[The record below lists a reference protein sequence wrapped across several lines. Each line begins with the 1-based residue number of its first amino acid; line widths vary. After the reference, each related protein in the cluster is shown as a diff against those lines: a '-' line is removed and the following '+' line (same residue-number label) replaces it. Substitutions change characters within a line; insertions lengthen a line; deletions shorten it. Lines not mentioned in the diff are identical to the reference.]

1 MPNLPTSLHISAD
14 ETYME
19 LTHGLNQWPALVNVR
34 ANLLDGPFAG
44 WYSDGQGKMSL
55 VVRKL
60 AFGFQ
65 TRSLTNRDVQPLKT
79 EA

>member
-1 MPNLPTSLHISAD
+1 MPNLPTSLHRFVSMPNLPTSLYISAD

-44 WYSDGQGKMSL
+44 WYSNGQGKM
-55 VVRKL
+55 
-60 AFGFQ
+60 
-65 TRSLTNRDVQPLKT
+65 RSVNLHALH
-79 EA
+79 